1 MLIDSVGAALVL
13 GIGGG
18 RCVPERDTS
27 FRTVL
32 VGIGLSGDTGYEGIE
47 HHACQTGVRG
57 DEGVRE
63 RGLSL
68 RVFCAFRMSW
78 HAQSGV
84 QRRNVAV
91 LGDIRCVAYV
101 WVCVMWCYGPW
112 IGRDDCRSARNVCRG
127 IHECGHGRIRK
138 SDAAFPASVVR
149 GGRWGQILHDSSAAL
164 CRSGHRIRGGAVSS
178 IFPSALRVPSI
189 PWTYAQGGR
198 SDRRVGQ
205 ETMI

>member
-1 MLIDSVGAALVL
+1 MLVDSVGAALVL

-18 RCVPERDTS
+18 RRVPERDTS

-78 HAQSGV
+78 HAQSAYSVETLLYWVISGV
-84 QRRNVAV
+84 LR
-91 LGDIRCVAYV
+91 
-101 WVCVMWCYGPW
+101 M
-112 IGRDDCRSARNVCRG
+112 
-127 IHECGHGRIRK
+127 
-138 SDAAFPASVVR
+138 
-149 GGRWGQILHDSSAAL
+149 
-164 CRSGHRIRGGAVSS
+164 SG
-178 IFPSALRVPSI
+178 
-189 PWTYAQGGR
+189 YA
-198 SDRRVGQ
+198 
-205 ETMI
+205 